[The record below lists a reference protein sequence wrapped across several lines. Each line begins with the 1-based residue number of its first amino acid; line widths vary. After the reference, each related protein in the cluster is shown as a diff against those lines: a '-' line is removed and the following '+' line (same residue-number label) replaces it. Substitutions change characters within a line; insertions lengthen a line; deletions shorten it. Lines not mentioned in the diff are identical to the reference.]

1 MEQPNDD
8 RLRQLL
14 LLLERQL
21 CLWRA
26 LLRNG
31 NGCGERELDA
41 DAYRRTERGEKR
53 MGDIIKLKK
62 ITLLYGHLYQID
74 YYNETKGYHGRM
86 FIEKEQIEN
95 AEIADDDV
103 VLQNNTMLSV
113 CGEPFHCPICKANV
127 FSKVKKANGDI
138 VYRCH
143 GCDTEYA
150 GE

>member
-14 LLLERQL
+14 LLLEWTVCL
-21 CLWRA
+21 CSSV
-26 LLRNG
+26 LRYG
-31 NGCGERELDA
+31 NGCGKRELDA

-74 YYNETKGYHGRM
+74 YFNETRGYHGRM

-95 AEIADDDV
+95 AEIADNDV
-103 VLQNNTMLSV
+103 VLENNTILSV